1 MAKRKKYSIVEQLET
16 LANQWATAEDIRIIG
31 CVGKNTASKIKT
43 EIKEEIEKEGKRLP
57 YNLVPMKKVIEYF
70 NIDINYLKK
79 LAKLE
84 RGE

>member
-1 MAKRKKYSIVEQLET
+1 MAQRKKYSIYEQLET

-31 CVGKNTASKIKT
+31 CVGIGKAQSIKK

-70 NIDINYLKK
+70 DIDMNYLKK

>member
-43 EIKEEIEKEGKRLP
+43 EIKEQIEQEGKRLP